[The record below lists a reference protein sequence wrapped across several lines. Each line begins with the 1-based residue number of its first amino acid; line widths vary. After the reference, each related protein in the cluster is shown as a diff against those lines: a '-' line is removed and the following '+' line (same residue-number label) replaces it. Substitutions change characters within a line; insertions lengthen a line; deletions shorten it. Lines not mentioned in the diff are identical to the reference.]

1 MAIARARLYFQTCFS
16 RKNCFMC
23 TSHFLDGSDGSPSC
37 TTTCLASRS
46 NCLLSGKLTLLC
58 FWQFS
63 SYLPGMYMPEAMLVT
78 QGLLRLSSRPWL
90 MLAPLM
96 HIGLRISR
104 VVVLIVFTTLVAS
117 RMTGCCWR
125 PKKATGSLVIKLY
138 DCRGT
143 PTFCI
148 SFVSGMVSGG
158 SWQMISNAGLT
169 C

>member
-1 MAIARARLYFQTCFS
+1 MYIS
-16 RKNCFMC
+16 
-23 TSHFLDGSDGSPSC
+23 
-37 TTTCLASRS
+37 
-46 NCLLSGKLTLLC
+46 LSGRFRWLSVMYNYLSGIKIELSAVRQIDSSLFLTV
-58 FWQFS
+58 QF
-63 SYLPGMYMPEAMLVT
+63 
-78 QGLLRLSSRPWL
+78 LSSRNVHAGSNASYTGPFTPFFSSL
-90 MLAPLM
+90 AYAPLM